1 MAIGPKQ
8 LNDSFL
14 NEVSH
19 YEERIDSSLANRRI
33 SPVGSTVVDVP
44 RGMTYDHFKIL
55 KERYLKAGWSD
66 VKWNSDQREGEWLS
80 FDSKPKLDSNNWT
93 DK

>member
-8 LNDSFL
+8 LNDAFL

-33 SPVGSTVVDVP
+33 SPGGSTVVDVP
-44 RGMTYDHFKIL
+44 RGMTHDHFRIL
-55 KERYLKAGWSD
+55 KERYLKVGWSD

-80 FDSKPKLDSNNWT
+80 FDTKSDPNPSNWT
-93 DK
+93 DR